1 MFVTQ
6 HKPCQLRSRLN
17 IIMYAAILGLMG
29 ITSQPLHAEERI
41 KEQPPELAQASNL
54 GGRFM
59 LEDHNGKIVTD
70 QDFQGRFLLITF
82 GYTYCPDVCPTNL
95 VNMSNAMDELGDLS
109 SKIAPIFITVD
120 PSRDTAVRLHDYVA
134 SFDERLIGLTGP
146 QQMIDSVTKRYKV
159 VSDVHRPKDWEEGEY
174 LIDHTA
180 SIFLMAPDGQFLVK
194 FAHGMDPKDMAK
206 RIKEFLGA

>member
-1 MFVTQ
+1 MFNAQ
-6 HKPCQLRSRLN
+6 NKPCRTQRPHHILL
-17 IIMYAAILGLMG
+17 YAAIFCFIGMA
-29 ITSQPLHAEERI
+29 SSSLHAQEGI
-41 KEQPPELAQASNL
+41 KEQPPELAQASKI

-59 LEDHNGKIVTD
+59 LEDHNGNIVTD
-70 QDFQGRFLLITF
+70 QDFQGRYLLITF

-109 SKIAPIFITVD
+109 TKIAPIFITVD
-120 PSRDTAVRLHDYVA
+120 PARDTAVRLHDYVA

-146 QQMIDSVTKRYKV
+146 QAMIDSVTKRYKV
-159 VSDVHRPKDWEEGEY
+159 VSDVHHPKNWDKGEY

-180 SIFLMAPDGQFLVK
+180 SIFLMAPNGQFLVK

-206 RIKEFLGA
+206 RIKEILGA